1 MSRRNRYRKS
11 SKGQN
16 PNRKKADPK
25 KAVLRP
31 QPPVVNVERPQHPA
45 AMLDEG
51 MLKNYLEERY
61 PGAFRGWDSWGSV
74 VTFRQLGSW
83 DPECLVVLENEGR
96 KVHKVFYIMIS
107 DTDDETERDIRIGGE
122 ELEAEFWEK

>member
-11 SKGQN
+11 SKN
-16 PNRKKADPK
+16 PNLKKGEPRKAAHKPRA
-25 KAVLRP
+25 
-31 QPPVVNVERPQHPA
+31 QPPVVKIERPTHPA

-51 MLKNYLEERY
+51 MLKNYLQERY

-74 VTFRQLGSW
+74 VTFRQSGSW
-83 DPECLVVLENEGR
+83 DPECLVVLENEGH

-107 DTDDETERDIRIGGE
+107 DTDAETDKDIKIGGE